1 MDWTAGGAAG
11 DGAQLQGPESHS
23 ELQLPGHPA
32 QASLRSLQLELHGP
46 AGQRDQRPGHGRDS
60 PGTERGG
67 GGAGLTDIVVRRRDR
82 TPSLSSV
89 CLSTLSSWL
98 WVIPT
103 STGSSSTLR
112 GRSSRSSRPSP
123 GTSWTSR

>member
-67 GGAGLTDIVVRRRDR
+67 GGAGLTDTI
-82 TPSLSSV
+82 TLQCLPLYSLLLALGNPSLV
-89 CLSTLSSWL
+89 M
-98 WVIPT
+98 P
-103 STGSSSTLR
+103 
-112 GRSSRSSRPSP
+112 SSREEIIQYMESQGYQYR
-123 GTSWTSR
+123 